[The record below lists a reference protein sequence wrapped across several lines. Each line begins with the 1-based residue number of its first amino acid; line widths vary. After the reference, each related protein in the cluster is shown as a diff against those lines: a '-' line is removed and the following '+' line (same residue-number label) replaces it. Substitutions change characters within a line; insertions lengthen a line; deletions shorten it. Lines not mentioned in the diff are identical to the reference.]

1 MSTPNECASSVK
13 KNKLCSK
20 VADDVMKN
28 GILIGC
34 HQGMTKTNLNYI
46 IKTFDNFLNKKI

>member
-1 MSTPNECASSVK
+1 MKQPVMSDRVYKAS
-13 KNKLCSK
+13 KNCNK

-34 HQGMTKTNLNYI
+34 HQGMKKRYRFNLKI
-46 IKTFDNFLNKKI
+46 FSKFLNKWM